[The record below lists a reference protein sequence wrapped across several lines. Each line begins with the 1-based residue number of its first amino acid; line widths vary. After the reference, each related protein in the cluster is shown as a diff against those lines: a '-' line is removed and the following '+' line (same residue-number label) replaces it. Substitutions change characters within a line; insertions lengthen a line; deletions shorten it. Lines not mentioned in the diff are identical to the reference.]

1 MPPCVRRASPLL
13 LYVSPH
19 LCCTIIQTQSCL
31 RGKNCWICR
40 DERSRGDAHREPKSL
55 HFFFSVFHSFKPQR
69 SRTRQS
75 TKRKR
80 QRDTSF
86 TKALRAP
93 SRLHKIP
100 LSGMGVGTA
109 HTGVSGG
116 KKKGQ
121 DSTSKAQFL
130 ERYVVHCTASSCVYA
145 SSYLSSVFCFFFFFF
160 LLYAAS
166 VIVFRQ
172 RIERAYGPC

>member
-1 MPPCVRRASPLL
+1 MPGSASLGILDTIQKRVDRSRRGFFALATLRSSCVPASLVRKSTSMLHDYTNTELPQGQKRYVETSEAVVTLT
-13 LYVSPH
+13 VSP
-19 LCCTIIQTQSCL
+19 S
-31 RGKNCWICR
+31 
-40 DERSRGDAHREPKSL
+40 
-55 HFFFSVFHSFKPQR
+55 HFTFFSVFHSFKPQR

-116 KKKGQ
+116 KKGQ
-121 DSTSKAQFL
+121 DSTTKAQFL
-130 ERYVVHCTASSCVYA
+130 ERYVVYCTASSCVYA
-145 SSYLSSVFCFFFFFF
+145 SSYLSSVF
-160 LLYAAS
+160 
-166 VIVFRQ
+166 
-172 RIERAYGPC
+172 